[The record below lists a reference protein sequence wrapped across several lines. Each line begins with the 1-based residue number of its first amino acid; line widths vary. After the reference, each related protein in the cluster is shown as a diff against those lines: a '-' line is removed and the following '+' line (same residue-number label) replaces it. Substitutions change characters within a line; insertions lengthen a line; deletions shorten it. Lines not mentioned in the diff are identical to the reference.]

1 MVFSFLQRLYSGMI
15 RPPVVPKSPDN
26 AIRFGILGA
35 SNIAPLAIIG
45 PAKSHPEV
53 IVHAIAARSKRRAQE
68 YAQKHSIA
76 VVHDSYQDVI
86 DDPAISAIYIGL
98 PNSLHY
104 EWALKAIL
112 AGKHVLLEKPACSNA
127 TEARALFQQPIMQTQ
142 DAPVLLEAFHHKFHP
157 AWQTFLS
164 LVHDGASQIRAVHCQ
179 SFMPAG
185 MFAADDIRFMY
196 HLSGGCMMD
205 FATYCLSCVRDV
217 LRSGSLRVKNV
228 HFREIDGRGT
238 WQPSEHVRQV
248 DEAVTAELEADS
260 PDVRISIAADMV
272 KRATFR
278 SSPLSWIGAWP
289 SFGWPKCEVQLADR
303 IVEESQSTIKEAGT
317 IHTVQQTIT
326 LWNLVFLNV
335 WHSITVDH
343 KHAIRQRTGTQSVVR
358 SWSERSTIK
367 AYCWPSGHTAEG
379 QEWWSTYRYQLE
391 EFVNKI
397 RGRQGSG
404 VWIEGADS
412 VAQMELIDAIYVKGG
427 LQVRPTSAMLA

>member
-1 MVFSFLQRLYSGMI
+1 MAEGLMSSRVCS
-15 RPPVVPKSPDN
+15 
-26 AIRFGILGA
+26 
-35 SNIAPLAIIG
+35 PLAIIG

-53 IVHAIAARSKRRAQE
+53 IVHAIAARSKSRALE
-68 YAQKHSIA
+68 YAEKHSIA

-86 DDPAISAIYIGL
+86 DDPSITAIYIGL
-98 PNSLHY
+98 PISLHY
-104 EWALKAIL
+104 DWALKAIL

-127 TEARALFQQPIMQTQ
+127 TEARALFQHPIMQVRG
-142 DAPVLLEAFHHKFHP
+142 APVLLEAFHHKFHP

-164 LVHDGASQIRAVHCQ
+164 LVHDGASQIKAVHCQ

-217 LRSGSLRVKNV
+217 LKSSSLRVKDV
-228 HFREIDGRGT
+228 RFRKIDGQVTR
-238 WQPSEHVRQV
+238 QPSDHVRQV
-248 DEAVTAELEADS
+248 DEAVTAELETNS
-260 PDVRISIAADMV
+260 RDVSVSIAADMV
-272 KRATFR
+272 KRFTFP
-278 SSPLSWIGAWP
+278 SSPLSWVGAWP
-289 SFGWPKCEVQLADR
+289 SFAWPKCEVQLADR
-303 IVEESQSTIKEAGT
+303 VVEESQSAVKEAGT
-317 IHTVQQTIT
+317 IHTIQQTIT

-335 WHSITVDH
+335 WHSITVDR
-343 KHAIRQRTGTQSVVR
+343 KHTVRRRTDSQSLVS

-367 AYCWPSGHTAEG
+367 AYCWPSGSTAEG

-397 RGRQGSG
+397 KGRKGSG
-404 VWIEGADS
+404 VWVEGADS

-427 LQVRPTSAMLA
+427 LQVRPTSSMLA